1 MGEGSADSLAGLTD
15 VQRATAWQRWQ
26 VLQPA
31 IEDGVPLTTAA
42 ELAGVALRTAQ
53 RWMASYRADG
63 VVGLARPRR
72 ADAGVRRTRPE
83 LVALIE
89 GLALRRP
96 SPSVATIARRA
107 AQAAAEHGWPAPSY
121 STAYAIVS
129 GLDPALVTLAVEGPA
144 AFRDR
149 HELVFRRRADH
160 PNGIWQADHTQLNI
174 VVLDADGAPARPWLT
189 IILDDHS
196 RAIAG
201 YSVFLGAPSALN
213 LSLALRQAIRPK
225 SDPRWVVHGIPDVLH
240 VDHGTDFTSHHLAQ
254 VAADLHFQ
262 IIYSAVA
269 RPQGRGKLERLFGT
283 ITSGLL
289 PELPGHL
296 VRGAAASA
304 PRLSLAELDTAIGV
318 WIHEQYHPKAH
329 SETREQPQQ
338 AWLGD
343 GWLPRTPERLSDLDE
358 LLVMVA
364 APRVVHRDGI
374 RFQGLR
380 YIDPTLAPYVG
391 RDVTIRYDPRDI
403 TEIRVF
409 YRGQFLCR
417 AISPQHAGEAISLKD
432 IQAARAAHRRALRS
446 EISLRRAAVAEYL
459 PRAAPE
465 AAPTARP
472 AATPRQ
478 RCDEPSKPGGPALH
492 LYAEDFTNTVA
503 SDEEEPS

>member
-1 MGEGSADSLAGLTD
+1 MGEGSAQSLAGLTD
-15 VQRATAWQRWQ
+15 VQRATAWERWQ
-26 VLQPA
+26 VLRPTL
-31 IEDGVPLTTAA
+31 EDGVSLTAA
-42 ELAGVALRTAQ
+42 AESAGVALRTAQ
-53 RWMASYRADG
+53 RWMAAYRSAG
-63 VVGLARPRR
+63 LAGLARPRR

-96 SPSVATIARRA
+96 APSVATITRRA
-107 AQAAAEHGWPAPSY
+107 ERAAAEHGWPAPSY
-121 STAYAIVS
+121 STVHAIVS
-129 GLDPALVTLAVEGPA
+129 ALDPALVTLALEGSA

-149 HELVFRRRADH
+149 HELVYRRRADG
-160 PNGIWQADHTQLNI
+160 PNAIWQADHTQLDI
-174 VVLDADGAPARPWLT
+174 AVLDADGKAARPWLT
-189 IILDDHS
+189 VILDDYS

-213 LSLALRQAIRPK
+213 LSLALRHAICVK
-225 SDPRWVVHGIPDVLH
+225 SDPRWVIHGIPDVLH
-240 VDHGTDFTSHHLAQ
+240 VDHGSDFTSHHLAQ

-304 PRLSLAELDTAIGV
+304 PRLSLAELDAAIGAWV
-318 WIHEQYHPKAH
+318 HERYHPTAH

-380 YIDPTLAPYVG
+380 YIDPTLAPYV
-391 RDVTIRYDPRDI
+391 RREVTIRYDPRDI

-409 YRGQFLCR
+409 YRDQFLCR
-417 AISPQHAGEAISLKD
+417 AISHQHAGQAISLKD
-432 IQAARAAHRRALRS
+432 IQTARTAHRRALRS
-446 EISLRRAAVAEYL
+446 EINVRRTAVAEYL
-459 PRAAPE
+459 PRSAPE
-465 AAPTARP
+465 KAPTPQRV
-472 AATPRQ
+472 ATPNPHRS
-478 RCDEPSKPGGPALH
+478 EPAGVPAPALH
-492 LYAEDFTNTVA
+492 LYAEDFTDTVA
-503 SDEEEPS
+503 TDEDEPS